1 MGIAERITASMKR
14 QDVKG
19 RECLTFHDYMTLCLY
34 DPEYGYYRQGRIRV
48 GREGDF
54 YTSSSVGTIMG
65 EKIAACL
72 AEWQRHFG
80 GRADAAEWGAGTGVL
95 SKHILQAW
103 AKRGSS
109 VLSEAMHYAVI
120 DDSPVHLAAAR
131 RLLESV
137 EISARLHVLTADQ
150 GLAGSWRRGG
160 PLMIVANELL
170 DAMPVHRV
178 RLMDGRLW
186 EIGVTL
192 ADRPD
197 SFFAETLLPLS
208 DPQIRQ
214 TLEPDGIS
222 LREGQ
227 QAEVNLNAERWI
239 ANIGACME
247 EGVLILV
254 DYGHDAEELTAG
266 HRMNGTLLCY
276 AGHVA
281 HDDPYTRP
289 GEQDITAHINFTA
302 CRRAGE
308 AAGFREHYYAT
319 QKQFLLDY
327 GILDDLTASDSAD
340 PFGPAARRNRAIR
353 QLLLSDGMSETF
365 KVMVLHKGA

>member
-1 MGIAERITASMKR
+1 MGIAERIAAGMKM

-19 RECLTFHDYMTLCLY
+19 RKCITFHDYMALCLY
-34 DPEYGYYRQGRIRV
+34 DPEYGYYRQGNIRV
-48 GREGDF
+48 GRNGDF
-54 YTSSSVGTIMG
+54 YTSSSIGTIMG

-72 AEWQRHFG
+72 AEWQARFG
-80 GRADAAEWGAGTGVL
+80 GRADAAEWGAGTGML
-95 SKHILQAW
+95 SKHILQEL
-103 AKRGSS
+103 AKCDPAESD
-109 VLSEAMHYAVI
+109 AMRYALI

-131 RLLESV
+131 RLLDSF
-137 EISARLHVLTADQ
+137 SGSDRLCLLTADQ
-150 GLAGSWRRGG
+150 GWAGLWRRGG

-178 RLMDGRLW
+178 LMKEDRLW

-192 ADRPD
+192 TDRPEAPY
-197 SFFAETLLPLS
+197 AETLLPPS
-208 DPQIRQ
+208 DPQITRV
-214 TLEPDGIS
+214 LECDGIA

-239 ANIGACME
+239 ARIGEQME
-247 EGVLILV
+247 EGVLILI

-276 AGHVA
+276 AGHLA
-281 HDDPYTRP
+281 HDDPYARP
-289 GEQDITAHINFTA
+289 GEQDITAHVNFTA
-302 CRRAGE
+302 CRRAAE
-308 AAGFREHYYAT
+308 AAGFRAHYYAT

-327 GILDDLTASDSAD
+327 GVLDDLTAHAGVD

-365 KVMVLHKGA
+365 KVMVLHKGT